1 MSVHA
6 VRASAVIL
14 GLTLSSSL
22 AVAAPG
28 PRDQGAQLP
37 PGVYPG
43 AHDLRQA
50 PTGKYALDPNHAA
63 IIARVS
69 HLGYSYSVFRFDRV
83 QGALTWNAAA
93 PARSGLS
100 ATVKTGSIA
109 TNVPGFAAELA
120 GVQYLKS
127 AAFPD
132 ATFLSTAFRKTGPT
146 QGKVDGQF
154 TLMGKTRPVTFDV
167 VLVGAGKGFGGHPRI
182 GVEARANIKP
192 KDFGLPPLLGDSIEI
207 VIDTEFEQQP

>member
-1 MSVHA
+1 M
-6 VRASAVIL
+6 
-14 GLTLSSSL
+14 
-22 AVAAPG
+22 AVAAS
-28 PRDQGAQLP
+28 RDQSAQLP

-50 PTGKYALDPNHAA
+50 PTGKYSLDPNHAA
-63 IIARVS
+63 VIARVS

-83 QGALTWNAAA
+83 QGALSWNAAT

-109 TNVPGFAAELA
+109 TNVHGFAAELA
-120 GVQYLKS
+120 GEQYLKS

-132 ATFLSTAFRKTGPT
+132 ATFVSTAFRKTGSA

-167 VLVGAGKGFGGHPRI
+167 ALVGAGKGFGGHPRI
-182 GVEARANIKP
+182 GVEARARINP
-192 KDFGLPPLLGDSIEI
+192 KDFGLPSMLGDSIEI
-207 VIDTEFEQQP
+207 VIDTEFERQP